1 MSDNKTINRDADEH
15 YDRRSKNADETFCQ
29 SCGAIIKSA
38 AEICPKC
45 GVRQN
50 NVTNAYTT
58 STANSNVGQ
67 CGVIPPYLIKSKTT
81 AAILALLIGGL
92 GAHKFYM
99 GKSGL
104 GILYLLFCW
113 TYIPTIISL
122 VEGIMYLSCS
132 SDEEFTL
139 KYVLTK

>member
-1 MSDNKTINRDADEH
+1 MSDYNTKNRDSDEY

-45 GVRQN
+45 GVRQ
-50 NVTNAYTT
+50 TPIA
-58 STANSNVGQ
+58 TAPAQ
-67 CGVIPPYLIKSKTT
+67 GVIPSYLSKSKTT
-81 AAILALLIGGL
+81 AAILAFFLGGL

-99 GKSGL
+99 GKSGI

-122 VEGIMYLSCS
+122 VEGILYLQCAT
-132 SDEEFTL
+132 DEEFTV
-139 KYVLTK
+139 KYILAK